1 MLKLYW
7 ADDDCLLPGDRGL
20 AYGDGLFETIRVN
33 GDSAPLLV
41 YHLDRLVRDAGRLG
55 ISLSRPELE
64 SAVAGAMQ
72 RYGAIHGGSHW
83 VLKLVVTRGSGG
95 RGYRPAADV
104 SPHLYLFHSVLPP
117 LPPETGVM
125 VDFSRVPLTVNPLLS
140 GIKSLNRLE
149 QVMAAR
155 EMKDPTFELLMTNAA
170 GHVVE
175 GTRTNL
181 FLHGPDGWRTPP
193 AASLAV
199 SGVMRRKVIECLHA
213 AGEPFRECE
222 LQVEDLLG
230 RECQGLYLTKSVLG
244 VLPVRNLAG
253 LDLPVGNRLA
263 TICDPHKRPD

>member
-1 MLKLYW
+1 
-7 ADDDCLLPGDRGL
+7 
-20 AYGDGLFETIRVN
+20 
-33 GDSAPLLV
+33 
-41 YHLDRLVRDAGRLG
+41 
-55 ISLSRPELE
+55 
-64 SAVAGAMQ
+64 
-72 RYGAIHGGSHW
+72 
-83 VLKLVVTRGSGG
+83 
-95 RGYRPAADV
+95 
-104 SPHLYLFHSVLPP
+104 
-117 LPPETGVM
+117 
-125 VDFSRVPLTVNPLLS
+125 
-140 GIKSLNRLE
+140 
-149 QVMAAR
+149 MAAR

-230 RECQGLYLTKSVLG
+230 RECQGLYLTNSVLG
-244 VLPVRNLAG
+244 VVPVRNLAG